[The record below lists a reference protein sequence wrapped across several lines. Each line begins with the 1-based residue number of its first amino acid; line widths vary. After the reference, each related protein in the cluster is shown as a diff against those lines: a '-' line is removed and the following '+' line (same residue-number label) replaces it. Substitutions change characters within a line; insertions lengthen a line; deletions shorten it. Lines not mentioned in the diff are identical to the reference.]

1 MQERLRYSDYSIVFQ
16 EVPNEIS
23 LAFNIT
29 ECPHRCPGCHSS
41 YLSESFG
48 NYVDDDLSRLI
59 NRYKDYITCVC
70 FMGGD
75 QHMEDLLKNLI
86 YVKKLGLKTCVYSGS
101 NSEEIF
107 NLLLPYLDY
116 LKIGPYME
124 DRGGLASP
132 NTNQVFYKVENCC
145 KKNITNL
152 FWRKLC

>member
-1 MQERLRYSDYSIVFQ
+1 MQELLRYSDYSIVFQ

-59 NRYKDYITCVC
+59 ERYKNYITCVC

-75 QHMEDLLKNLI
+75 QHMEDLLISLI
-86 YVKKLGLKTCVYSGS
+86 YVKSLGLKTCVYSGS
-101 NSEEIF
+101 SSEEIF
-107 NLLLPYLDY
+107 DPLLPYLDY

-124 DRGGLASP
+124 DQGGLASP
-132 NTNQVFYKVENCC
+132 NTNQVFYKVKNCH
-145 KKNITNL
+145 KENITNL